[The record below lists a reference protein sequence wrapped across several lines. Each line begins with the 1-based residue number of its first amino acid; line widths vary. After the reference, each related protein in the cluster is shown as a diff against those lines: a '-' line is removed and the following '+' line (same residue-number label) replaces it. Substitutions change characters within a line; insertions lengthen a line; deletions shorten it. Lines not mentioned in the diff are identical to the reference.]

1 MKRFYEIIFISIIFF
16 IICFVYK
23 SQPRI
28 TLNGGKGWDGLT
40 YYSMTEQI
48 EAGANPVLGVM
59 PHVRR
64 LGTPYLIA
72 RFSQFTGINIID
84 SALYINLAGA
94 LITVLLLLLWLRKF
108 FVKFWITALL
118 CFLFMMAWYAPVR
131 YSFYVPLITDPW
143 GAVWLVWAMLL
154 LHSMRNCHDQK
165 RERAFLVYLIAYSLV
180 ISIGNLFRE
189 SNAILCILPL
199 FIVFPF
205 FKIKIEKKN
214 LKLNQGILFV
224 RRIWNRYFVW
234 KNLIVL
240 IPFLFVAVSNIY
252 INKHVAVSDRN
263 LYSYTENILTCI
275 YTKTVPEYI
284 LGILTAFGPLILLV
298 PLFFNQFKTILR
310 EKQELLVLLVISLL
324 FGYIGGTDTERIL
337 CMSGFPVILLILGT
351 SIEKLF
357 YSSQRWWLYI
367 LFILQAISMR
377 FFWNLPDYSIQS
389 GHTPLPFFGLM
400 SNQVKYLYLYSH
412 WSNYLLSTVLLIEYF
427 MLFIVT
433 WYIVYN
439 KVAFT
444 FERSVRK

>member
-48 EAGANPVLGVM
+48 EAGSNPVLGVM

-143 GAVWLVWAMLL
+143 GAVWLVWALL
-154 LHSMRNCHDQK
+154 LLQSMRNCHDQK
-165 RERAFLVYLIAYSLV
+165 RERAFLVYLIAYSLI

-199 FIVFPF
+199 FIVIPF
-205 FKIKIEKKN
+205 SKINIEKNN
-214 LKLNQGILFV
+214 LKLNQGILLF
-224 RRIWNRYFVW
+224 RRILKRYFVW
-234 KNLIVL
+234 KNLILL
-240 IPFLFVAVSNIY
+240 IPLLFVAVSNIY
-252 INKHVAVSDRN
+252 INKHIAVSDRN
-263 LYSYTENILTCI
+263 LYSYSENILTCI
-275 YTKTVPEYI
+275 YTKTIPEYI
-284 LGILTAFGPLILLV
+284 LGILIAFGPLILLV
-298 PLFFNQFKTILR
+298 PLFFNRFKSVLW
-310 EKQELLVLLVISLL
+310 EKQELLTLLVISLL

-337 CMSGFPVILLILGT
+337 CMSGFPVILLILGN
-351 SIEKLF
+351 SIEGLF

-367 LFILQAISMR
+367 LFILQTISMR

-400 SNQVKYLYLYSH
+400 SNHVKYLYLYSH
-412 WSNYLLSTVLLIEYF
+412 WSNYLLSTVLLAEYF

-433 WYIVYN
+433 WYIIYN
-439 KVAFT
+439 KVGLT
-444 FERSVRK
+444 FERSARK